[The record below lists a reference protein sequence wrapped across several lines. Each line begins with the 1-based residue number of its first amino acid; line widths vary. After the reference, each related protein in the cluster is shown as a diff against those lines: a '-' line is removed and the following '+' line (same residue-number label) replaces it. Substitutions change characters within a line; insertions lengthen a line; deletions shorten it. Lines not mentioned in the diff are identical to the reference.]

1 MKIKEIG
8 QKEGRERDKKLKDL
22 LVRSFP
28 LVKVKQLRPVI
39 MSILKC
45 TNHIEDKYLKVLVS
59 SKFFLIFCFVS
70 GQIRTVFYEQVLL
83 VI

>member
-1 MKIKEIG
+1 MRFIVIQELREKLISKINDIG

-28 LVKVKQLRPVI
+28 LVKVKQLRPIV
-39 MSILKC
+39 MSILKG

-59 SKFFLIFCFVS
+59 
-70 GQIRTVFYEQVLL
+70 
-83 VI
+83 